1 MKTKSGFNQSEY
13 IAKFNKENYK
23 MYQFR
28 VKKTE
33 TEIIDKLDNIDN
45 RNSYLISLINKDL
58 HSYSGVYTLKEV
70 KDIIK
75 PILNKHGIKDIYLY
89 GDYGR
94 GEATPESIISIYC
107 DRGRVL
113 NDNLKASLEI
123 ELEEALHKKIEL
135 VFDTIYLD
143 RELREKI
150 REDMIKIF

>member
-58 HSYSGVYTLKEV
+58 HSYSGVYTLREV

-75 PILNKHGIKDIYLY
+75 PILNSYGIKDIYLY

-107 DRGRVL
+107 DRGRIL
-113 NDNLKASLEI
+113 NDNQKASLEI
-123 ELEEALHKKIEL
+123 ELEEALHKEVRL

-143 RELREKI
+143 SKLREKI